1 MVYKLVIVDWKTN
14 FKKLCRKKPTGLLH
28 QPNIS
33 ILVHLKALT
42 PCYIVRKIPKQKA
55 NPENFLE
62 TKGKVTT
69 KKLATL
75 FCS

>member
-1 MVYKLVIVDWKTN
+1 M
-14 FKKLCRKKPTGLLH
+14 
-28 QPNIS
+28 S